1 MEHEMPNLV
10 PASRPEA
17 SDACGCTPPPTSG
30 DSVHG
35 TEILPTDSTPTP
47 TTASAAEEPCRALK
61 LVVTLTP
68 AEHGQYRA
76 WLALGSEGCDP
87 ILRTATVTTLPD
99 ALELVP
105 TLLEDAEAHWRLQ
118 PRNRAVSP
126 MPPRRPAAD
135 HRPRAEAPPPRVDG
149 PTAEARPPEHAGR
162 DVASPSATEAA
173 EALKRPGAGQ
183 LTLFG

>member
-1 MEHEMPNLV
+1 MLNLV

-17 SDACGCTPPPTSG
+17 PDACGCTPPPTSG
-30 DSVHG
+30 DSLQG
-35 TEILPTDSTPTP
+35 TEILPTESTPTP
-47 TTASAAEEPCRALK
+47 TTASAAEEPRRGLK

-76 WLALGSEGCDP
+76 SLALGSEGCDP
-87 ILRTATVTTLPD
+87 ILRTATVRALTD
-99 ALELVP
+99 ALQQVP

-126 MPPRRPAAD
+126 MPPRRPPAER
-135 HRPRAEAPPPRVDG
+135 RPRTQAPPPRVDG
-149 PTAEARPPEHAGR
+149 PTAEWQPTEHAER
-162 DVASPSATEAA
+162 DVASPSATEAV
-173 EALKRPGAGQ
+173 EAPKRPNGGQ